1 MKLYDTDTDVLKAFS
16 DANISVT
23 VALPNENLT
32 AAASSQSFTDSWVQ
46 TRILPFYPNTNINA
60 IAVGNEVNV
69 NPNITSYV
77 VPAMKNV
84 YASLQKYSVSD
95 AIKIST
101 PISFSALENSYPSSS
116 GSFKGELLEP
126 FIQPMLE
133 FLKKTDSYMMVNAYP
148 FFAYSGN
155 SDQISLDYAL
165 FKPNSGV
172 VDSGNGLKYDNLFE
186 AQLDAVYAAMDLL
199 KFNDLKIVVTETGIF
214 YLYLH
219 LYVLFYIF
227 VLLLLS
233 FEFRFFL
240 YTNNNIVF

>member
-1 MKLYDTDTDVLKAFS
+1 
-16 DANISVT
+16 
-23 VALPNENLT
+23 
-32 AAASSQSFTDSWVQ
+32 
-46 TRILPFYPNTNINA
+46 
-60 IAVGNEVNV
+60 
-69 NPNITSYV
+69 
-77 VPAMKNV
+77 
-84 YASLQKYSVSD
+84 
-95 AIKIST
+95 
-101 PISFSALENSYPSSS
+101 
-116 GSFKGELLEP
+116 
-126 FIQPMLE
+126 
-133 FLKKTDSYMMVNAYP
+133 MMVNAYP